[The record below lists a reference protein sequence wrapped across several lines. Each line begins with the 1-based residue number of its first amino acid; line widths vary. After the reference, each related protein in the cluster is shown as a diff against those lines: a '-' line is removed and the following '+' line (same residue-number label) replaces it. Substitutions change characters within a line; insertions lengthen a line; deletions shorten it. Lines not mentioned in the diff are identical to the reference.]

1 MQNNS
6 NTSLSSFDKFFL
18 LTLIVGVS
26 IGWVF
31 VVFNPIPTP
40 DFGYYFLIY
49 GPPGWMITTWL
60 LCVWGLIIYNLFDK
74 KPATLYRVSDIS
86 DAEMEEAL
94 AEVDAFLKETT

>member
-6 NTSLSSFDKFFL
+6 HTSLSSFDKFFL
-18 LTLIVGVS
+18 LTLIVMVS

-31 VVFNPIPTP
+31 IVFNPIPTP
-40 DFGYYFLIY
+40 DFGYYFIIY

-74 KPATLYRVSDIS
+74 KPATLYRVED
-86 DAEMEEAL
+86 DYALLLKEAYK
-94 AEVDAFLKETT
+94 EIDEFLKETT